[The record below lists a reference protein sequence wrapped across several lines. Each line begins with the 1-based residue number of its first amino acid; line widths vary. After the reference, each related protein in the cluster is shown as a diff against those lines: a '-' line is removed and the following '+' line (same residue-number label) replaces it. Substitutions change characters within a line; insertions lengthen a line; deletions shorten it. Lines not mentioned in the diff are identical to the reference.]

1 MASNVIEETKQ
12 FRRHKC
18 IPEHGGFQYRDS
30 TFSQL
35 TDNLW
40 MGGAPSPF
48 ARVCDYFDGVV
59 LCAHEYQPNC
69 FPDVETIWA
78 PIRDDGSRMT
88 RQEQIYAVKAAGK
101 VIRLINEDQRI
112 LVTCYAGMNRSG
124 LVCAL
129 VLCKGP
135 DQMNIDDAIELIKTA
150 RGSYALGNSDF
161 VSFLRAFCG

>member
-1 MASNVIEETKQ
+1 MASNVIEEVKRL
-12 FRRHKC
+12 RRQRP
-18 IPEHGGFQYRDS
+18 IPNRGGFKYRDS
-30 TFSQL
+30 TFCRL

-48 ARVCDYFDGVV
+48 ARVCDYFDGLV

-69 FPDVETIWA
+69 YPDVETIWA
-78 PIRDDGSRMT
+78 PIRDDGSRMI
-88 RQEQIYAVKAAGK
+88 RQEQIDAVKAAGK
-101 VIRLINEDQRI
+101 TIRLLNDDQRV

-124 LVCAL
+124 LVCAI

-135 DQMNIDDAIELIKTA
+135 DQMGVEDAIRLIRKA